1 MTKYEILTNY
11 FTEAY
16 KEEVSKKDL
25 KNFVYSTEEEVK
37 KFIERRIVFHGRS
50 GYKFHVTEFYK
61 LYELDIKDNKKR
73 IVDYIVENNTFRK
86 FYKK

>member
-16 KEEVSKKDL
+16 KEEVSKSGL
-25 KNFVYSTEEEVK
+25 KHFVYSTEEEVR
-37 KFIERRIVFHGRS
+37 KFIEKRIVFHGRN
-50 GYKFHVTEFYK
+50 GYKFHVAEFYK

>member
-1 MTKYEILTNY
+1 MTKHEILTNY
-11 FTEAY
+11 FTKEY
-16 KEEVSKKDL
+16 KKEVSKKGL

-37 KFIERRIVFHGRS
+37 KFIERRIVFHGRN
-50 GYKFHVTEFYK
+50 GYKFHVEEFYK

>member
-1 MTKYEILTNY
+1 MTKHEILTNY
-11 FTEAY
+11 FTKEY
-16 KEEVSKKDL
+16 KKEVSKKGL
-25 KNFVYSTEEEVK
+25 KNFVYSTEEEVR
-37 KFIERRIVFHGRS
+37 KFIEKRIVFHGRN
-50 GYKFHVTEFYK
+50 GYKFHVAEFYK